1 MLLLGAVKPL
11 YTYDGAG
18 NRQTLNETY
27 ASDQL
32 SGYVDPN
39 TKQALPYRLM
49 KSQYVYSNTNELL
62 KLVET
67 MYDGNNKEV
76 LKKTTDYLYDN
87 NGNQLRTK
95 VSYVLPYN
103 SGKRQVTDD
112 SLFGDDVTS
121 DISTLIESVSNT
133 FDGFN
138 RLVKAEKIK
147 GGNRSTVTFVYDGDD
162 LRTQKISRSSK
173 DNYAAKVTNYI
184 YDRHHV
190 ILETDDA
197 GNTAVRYV
205 HGINY
210 LARIDA
216 SNKLSYYLF
225 NGHGDVVQTVSEDGT
240 VENQYDYDIFGNPTL
255 TIEMYAASIRYAGEF
270 YDAETGLYYLRARYY
285 DPYIG
290 RFISEDTY
298 EGKINDPLSLNR
310 YTYANNDPIMYV
322 DPTGHA
328 AKKNNATVLL
338 KDVVKDG
345 YGGSLYWDNKNK
357 AVTIKINNQKV
368 TIKADGK
375 DAAMVNGRVVIKPE
389 TLDRYYNNNSVKVNK
404 EVPVRYEISTTAT
417 AKEITTKVTTVVP
430 TGQRYSSTPNVIT
443 NDYKPNVEIKKVVN
457 EIVKNKEV
465 SQSNFESV
473 VNIIKF
479 ECMDNPECQAAP
491 LVPYESKS
499 KSSGSTNV
507 FIDSWNIMENGF
519 NVLKDSVVSDF
530 NKIVETNSTVPGAI
544 DYWGFGSYS
553 AAVGTFNPEKPLSL
567 QHWTDSFQ
575 TATTLL
581 APFRSLLKISGPTVK
596 GAGKVVTYS
605 PANPGPLKQSVA
617 ETFSGA
623 TYKQVVLTEDATF
636 YRVYGGEAG
645 KVGSY
650 MTRVPQNGGIQSQV
664 DLALKPEWGNTTQY
678 VTKVTVP
685 KGTVIY
691 EGTAAP
697 QTINGG
703 AGQLIGGGD
712 QVYIPE
718 VNANWFGK

>member
-1 MLLLGAVKPL
+1 M
-11 YTYDGAG
+11 
-18 NRQTLNETY
+18 
-27 ASDQL
+27 
-32 SGYVDPN
+32 
-39 TKQALPYRLM
+39 
-49 KSQYVYSNTNELL
+49 
-62 KLVET
+62 
-67 MYDGNNKEV
+67 
-76 LKKTTDYLYDN
+76 
-87 NGNQLRTK
+87 
-95 VSYVLPYN
+95 
-103 SGKRQVTDD
+103 
-112 SLFGDDVTS
+112 
-121 DISTLIESVSNT
+121 

-138 RLVKAEKIK
+138 RLVRGDRIK
-147 GGNRSTVTFVYDGDD
+147 TGVQSIVTCQYNGDN

-173 DNYAAKVTNYI
+173 DNYAPKVTNYV
-184 YDRHHV
+184 YDRQHV

-210 LARIDA
+210 IARIDA

-225 NGHGDVVQTVSEDGT
+225 NGHGDVVQTVSEAGT

-430 TGQRYSSTPNVIT
+430 TGQRYSSSPKVIL
-443 NDYKPNVEIKKVVN
+443 NEYKPAEEIKKVVN

-479 ECMDNPECQAAP
+479 ECMDNPECQATP

-499 KSSGSTNV
+499 KSSGSPN
-507 FIDSWNIMENGF
+507 FFLDSWNLMENGF
-519 NVLKDSVVSDF
+519 NVLKDGVVSDF

-567 QHWTDSFQ
+567 QHWSDSFQ

-581 APFRSLLKISGPTVK
+581 APLRSLLKFSGPTVK
-596 GAGKVVTYS
+596 GMGKFLDA
-605 PANPGPLKQSVA
+605 PATSNGTLNIGARGKPTEGAYNIDIDPKA
-617 ETFSGA
+617 SGVH
-623 TYKQVVLTEDATF
+623 YGDATNLSNIKSGSQSKIIIENP
-636 YRVYGGEAG
+636 YDYDPLNPEILRVLSQDGE
-645 KVGSY
+645 VVITGSRSN
-650 MTRVPQNGGIQSQV
+650 MNKIVKTLDDKGLKIKGDRQEVPNDGSF
-664 DLALKPEWGNTTQY
+664 KTTDGEDIKSKMLDQY
-678 VTKVTVP
+678 
-685 KGTVIY
+685 
-691 EGTAAP
+691 
-697 QTINGG
+697 TI
-703 AGQLIGGGD
+703 IR
-712 QVYIPE
+712 
-718 VNANWFGK
+718 K

>member
-1 MLLLGAVKPL
+1 MEC
-11 YTYDGAG
+11 TI
-18 NRQTLNETY
+18 QTH
-27 ASDQL
+27 
-32 SGYVDPN
+32 
-39 TKQALPYRLM
+39 TKYEF
-49 KSQYVYSNTNELL
+49 S
-62 KLVET
+62 
-67 MYDGNNKEV
+67 
-76 LKKTTDYLYDN
+76 KTTLI
-87 NGNQLRTK
+87 GFMPFK
-95 VSYVLPYN
+95 VS
-103 SGKRQVTDD
+103 
-112 SLFGDDVTS
+112 F
-121 DISTLIESVSNT
+121 
-133 FDGFN
+133 FC
-138 RLVKAEKIK
+138 
-147 GGNRSTVTFVYDGDD
+147 GG
-162 LRTQKISRSSK
+162 
-173 DNYAAKVTNYI
+173 
-184 YDRHHV
+184 
-190 ILETDDA
+190 
-197 GNTAVRYV
+197 
-205 HGINY
+205 Y

-499 KSSGSTNV
+499 KSSDSTNV

-581 APFRSLLKISGPTVK
+581 APFRSLLKISGPTVRGMGNLKYKKISETPAEDVNKWWKEEMGYSKPPYKPGTLAQEIELTEKSTFVRVYDGENSGMYGGWFMKADDIK
-596 GAGKVVTYS
+596 GLTPSQIQDKFALPTTPKFVADVELDAGTRIRTGT
-605 PANPGPLKQSVA
+605 ANPLFGF
-617 ETFSGA
+617 E
-623 TYKQVVLTEDATF
+623 
-636 YRVYGGEAG
+636 
-645 KVGSY
+645 
-650 MTRVPQNGGIQSQV
+650 
-664 DLALKPEWGNTTQY
+664 
-678 VTKVTVP
+678 
-685 KGTVIY
+685 
-691 EGTAAP
+691 
-697 QTINGG
+697 
-703 AGQLIGGGD
+703 GGGQQFD
-712 QVYIPE
+712 LMGQRVGNFTNPRPLP
-718 VNANWFGK
+718 